1 MRNNRSDKQLTWRRW
16 RAVMLVPSATTDEMS
31 MNEQRGY
38 CALTI
43 SPVFAQFVEDNLL
56 PAIGISPED
65 FWPGLESIINDLTP
79 VNRALLAKRDE
90 IQRQIDRWHIARR
103 GQAWNHDEYVAFLES
118 IGYLV
123 AAGEPFRIT
132 TQNVDREIAE
142 IAGPQ
147 LVVPVSNARF
157 ALNAANARWGSLYD
171 ALYGTDV
178 ISDENGQERGAK
190 YNPARGAAVIRY
202 ATEFLDNTIP
212 LDGVSHAD
220 VNAYGLDHSDDGDI
234 FVASLANGDA
244 VGLADPEKYAGH
256 SGESGR
262 CVFLFRN
269 HGLHIELLVDP
280 EHPVGKSATANLAD
294 VVLESAVTTIQDC
307 EDSVAAVDAAD
318 KVGVYRNWLG
328 LMQADLEATI
338 EKGGKMML
346 RVLERDR
353 HYTAANGEK
362 IALTGR
368 SLLLV
373 RNVGHLM
380 TTDAVL
386 DANGD
391 EVFEGILDAVIT
403 TACAMTD
410 RRRENMQANSRE
422 GSIYIVKPKMHG
434 PHEVAFADTL
444 FGRVEELFKLK
455 PNTLKVGVMDE
466 ERRTTVNLAECIR
479 AVRNRIVFINTGF
492 LDRTGDEIFTSTHA
506 GTVFRK
512 ETIKEQP
519 WILAYEDRNVDV
531 GIECGLPG
539 KAQIGKGMWPKPDE
553 MRQIMWPKP
562 DEMRQMLDTKQAHPE
577 AGANCAW
584 VPSPTA
590 ATLHAMHYHAVD
602 VRARQKE
609 LAKREIASLDDILT
623 PPLADVSGLT
633 AEEIQA
639 ELDNNAQGILG
650 YVVRWIDQGVGCS
663 KVPDIEDVGLME
675 DRATLRIS
683 SQHMANW
690 LLHGVVT
697 KGQVLE
703 TFTRMAKVVDRQNEG
718 DASYERMSDDYAS
731 SIAFQAACA
740 LVFEGCEQPSGYTE
754 PLLHQYRRQKKAELA
769 A

>member
-1 MRNNRSDKQLTWRRW
+1 VSAQQPVAQAIDKTPM
-16 RAVMLVPSATTDEMS
+16 AGVMLVSPATIDEIN
-31 MNEQRGY
+31 MNERTQS
-38 CALTI
+38 CTLTP
-43 SPVFAQFVEDNLL
+43 SPVFAQFVENDLL
-56 PAIGISPED
+56 PAIGVSPDD

-79 VNRALLAKRDE
+79 VNRALLEKRAE
-90 IQRQIDRWHIARR
+90 IQTQIDEWHIARR
-103 GQAWNHDEYVAFLES
+103 GQSWDHDEYVAFLRS

-123 AAGEPFRIT
+123 AAGEPFKVE

-142 IAGPQ
+142 VAGPQ

-171 ALYGTDV
+171 ALYGTDA
-178 ISDENGQERGAK
+178 ISEENGQERGGD

-202 ATEFLDNTIP
+202 ATKFLDNTIP

-234 FVASLANGDA
+234 FVASLANGEA
-244 VGLADPEKYAGH
+244 VGLVDPKQFAGH
-256 SGESGR
+256 RGESGR
-262 CVFLFRN
+262 CVYLFCN
-269 HGLHIELLVDP
+269 HGLHIELIVDP

-328 LMQADLEATI
+328 LMQGDLEATL
-338 EKGGKMML
+338 EKGGKMIT

-353 HYTAANGEK
+353 HYTAPEGEDV
-362 IALTGR
+362 ALTGR
-368 SLLLV
+368 SLMLV

-410 RRRENMQANSRE
+410 RRRDNMQANSRE

-434 PHEVAFADTL
+434 PHEAAFTDTL
-444 FGRVEELFKLK
+444 FGRVEKLLKLK

-492 LDRTGDEIFTSTHA
+492 LDRTGDEIYTSMHA

-531 GIECGLPG
+531 GIQCGLPG

-553 MRQIMWPKP
+553 MRQ
-562 DEMRQMLDTKQAHPE
+562 MLDTKQAHPQ

-602 VRARQKE
+602 VRARQNE
-609 LAKREIASLDDILT
+609 LAKRDMASLDDILT
-623 PPLADVSGLT
+623 PPLADLSGLT

-663 KVPDIEDVGLME
+663 KVPDINDVGLME

-690 LLHGVVT
+690 LLHGVVS
-697 KGQVLE
+697 KEQVLE
-703 TFTRMAKVVDRQNEG
+703 TFMRMAKIVDRQNER
-718 DASYERMSDDYAS
+718 DASYERMSDDYGT

-740 LVFEGCEQPSGYTE
+740 LVFEGGDQPSGYTE
-754 PLLHQYRRQKKAELA
+754 PLLHEYRRRKKAQLA